1 MINEVIKYLG
11 CKENENYIDA
21 TFGAGGYSKAILENA
36 KCNIIAIDRDDNVKK
51 FANILSAKYGSRFKF
66 FNNKFSEISSIAK
79 ISNISKFDGIIYDF
93 GVSSMQLDD
102 KDRGFSFDSNKKLDM
117 RMNKD
122 NPISAYEVVN
132 NMKEDELFHII
143 KTYGEERRAKLIAK
157 KIVESRAIKEI
168 TYCNE
173 LADIIRKIYKGYH
186 KIDPATK
193 TFQAIRIYVNNELQ
207 EIKESLIQSLS
218 ILKKGGR
225 IITVSFHS
233 LEDVIVKKFFKEEA
247 GQDVTYSRYEP
258 VLRDEKNVKLKIVTK
273 SAIKPSDQEVKD
285 NKRSRSSRLRVAIKI

>member
-1 MINEVIKYLG
+1 
-11 CKENENYIDA
+11 
-21 TFGAGGYSKAILENA
+21 
-36 KCNIIAIDRDDNVKK
+36 
-51 FANILSAKYGSRFKF
+51 
-66 FNNKFSEISSIAK
+66 
-79 ISNISKFDGIIYDF
+79 
-93 GVSSMQLDD
+93 MQLDD

-233 LEDVIVKKFFKEEA
+233 LEDVIVKKILQRRSWTRCYIFK
-247 GQDVTYSRYEP
+247 
-258 VLRDEKNVKLKIVTK
+258 I
-273 SAIKPSDQEVKD
+273 
-285 NKRSRSSRLRVAIKI
+285 